1 MRHRLGKGVVAGLV
15 LAGAVL
21 GLVAS
26 PASAGRADGDLKIAV
41 GFVRMD
47 GAQENPPADPDGSGH
62 FAYVAF
68 GDQLCYIITARNI
81 DPPVAAHIHVGAAGV
96 NGPIVVGLQLPDP
109 IGADCI
115 TAEQDESL
123 NSAMVLTQ
131 GELDAIIANEAGYYA
146 NVHTAPFPAGA
157 IRGQLR

>member
-1 MRHRLGKGVVAGLV
+1 MRHRVGKGVVAGLV

-26 PASAGRADGDLKIAV
+26 PASASRTDGSHQIA
-41 GFVRMD
+41 FNIVRMV
-47 GAQENPPADPDGSGH
+47 GANEVPPADPDGSGI
-62 FAYVAF
+62 FAYIAF
-68 GDQLCYIITARNI
+68 KDHLCYVITARNI
-81 DPPVAAHIHVGAAGV
+81 DPPIAAHIHTGAAGV
-96 NGPIVVGLQLPDP
+96 NGPIVVALQVPDP

-123 NSAMVLTQ
+123 NSTMVLTQ

>member
-26 PASAGRADGDLKIAV
+26 PASARTTGDDHKIA
-41 GFVRMD
+41 FNIVRMV
-47 GAQENPPADPDGSGH
+47 GANENPPADPDGSGI

-68 GDQLCYIITARNI
+68 KDQFCYVITARNI
-81 DPPVAAHIHVGAAGV
+81 DPPIAAHIHVGAAGV
-96 NGPIVVGLQLPDP
+96 NGPIVVPLQLPDP
-109 IGADCI
+109 IAADCI

-123 NSAMVLTQ
+123 NSTMVLTQ
-131 GELDAIIANEAGYYA
+131 GELDAIIDNPAGFYA

-157 IRGQLR
+157 IRAQLR